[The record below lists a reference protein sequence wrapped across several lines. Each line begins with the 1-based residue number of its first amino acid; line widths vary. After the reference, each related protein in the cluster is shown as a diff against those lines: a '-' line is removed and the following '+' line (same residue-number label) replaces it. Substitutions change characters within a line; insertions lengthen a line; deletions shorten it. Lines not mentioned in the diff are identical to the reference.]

1 MIRDFFEEEVRD
13 RRLAPGAKLLGGFAR
28 RLEAPSGERPDS
40 IDRVE

>member
-1 MIRDFFEEEVRD
+1 MIRDLFEGDVWD
-13 RRLAPGAKLLGGFAR
+13 RWLAPGAKLLGGFAR